1 MNLKITLLLLLALS
15 GNVLFGQPG
24 QKIKIPKGIVYNYC
38 DTAVYENAKNEILK
52 ELSEKENY
60 ALVGKMM
67 FIGPMLWK
75 RFSKNKELKNM
86 EGGNTTLLVDNQKL
100 SAKLTQTLA
109 DSKKVWD
116 ELRKEM
122 EGKTFTLRKANP
134 DELQYYWSVINFDI
148 EEPLVVVE
156 TDDRRYILNI
166 DPSTMQ
172 LLWVDEAP

>member
-116 ELRKEM
+116 EL
-122 EGKTFTLRKANP
+122 
-134 DELQYYWSVINFDI
+134 QYYWSVINFDI